1 MFLCSAFFFFL
12 KKLTEVSRKVVWAFR
27 QMTEGCR
34 KDVLPFCK
42 LTEVSRK
49 LFELSVK

>member
-12 KKLTEVSRKVVWAFR
+12 KKLTEGFPQVVWAFR
-27 QMTEGCR
+27 QMTEGRR

>member
-12 KKLTEVSRKVVWAFR
+12 KKLTEGRRKV
-27 QMTEGCR
+27 
-34 KDVLPFCK
+34 VLPFCK
-42 LTEVSRK
+42 LTEASRK